1 MNADDRS
8 PIHTGSCGCQAV
20 TFEVAAPL
28 VAAAYCHCTRC
39 QKRTGTAVQ
48 ASARVQPGSVT
59 ITSGAE
65 HVRDW
70 NPGGLAKSFCELCG
84 SHVFARDPE
93 TGEILIVRMAAI
105 DGDPDVRPLARQF
118 VAYAAPWEEVPD
130 DGLMHFDEAIPQDL
144 SGR

>member
-1 MNADDRS
+1 MNTDDCS
-8 PIHTGSCGCQAV
+8 PIHTGSCGCKAV

-28 VAAAYCHCTRC
+28 VAAAYGHCTRC

-144 SGR
+144 SER